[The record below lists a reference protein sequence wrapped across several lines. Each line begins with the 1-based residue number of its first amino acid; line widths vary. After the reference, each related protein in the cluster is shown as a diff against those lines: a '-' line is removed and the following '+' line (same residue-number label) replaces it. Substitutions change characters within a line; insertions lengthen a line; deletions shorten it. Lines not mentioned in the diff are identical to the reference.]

1 MIVIISH
8 ESQAKKPKHHHAPEP
23 SPPPVQPQVH
33 HRAPSP
39 AFAPPY
45 SHIPAQIGPA
55 YVPPPPPQAAQAIDD
70 ATFFERVKQF
80 LDNRE
85 TYDEFLKLLNLFTQ
99 DVVDLR
105 TLVIQAGSFLGDN
118 ELMTQFKEIVGW
130 EEKERRDP
138 EGAGPNGAL
147 KLMQRPSKADL
158 SIRYGPSYRKLPQS
172 VSRHSQLS
180 CIHG

>member
-1 MIVIISH
+1 M
-8 ESQAKKPKHHHAPEP
+8 KKPKHHHPPEP
-23 SPPPVQPQVH
+23 SPPSAQPQVH

-45 SHIPAQIGPA
+45 SHIPAQSGSS
-55 YVPPPPPQAAQAIDD
+55 YVPPPLPQAAQAIDD

-105 TLVIQAGSFLGDN
+105 TLVIQAGSFLGDS

-138 EGAGPNGAL
+138 EGVGPNSAS

-172 VSRHSQLS
+172 VSRYPHLLL
-180 CIHG
+180 IRG